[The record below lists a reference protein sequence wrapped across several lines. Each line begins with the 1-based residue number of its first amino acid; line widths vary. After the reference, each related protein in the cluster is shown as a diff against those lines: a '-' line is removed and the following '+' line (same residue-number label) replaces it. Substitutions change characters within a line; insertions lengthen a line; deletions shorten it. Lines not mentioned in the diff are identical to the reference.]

1 MGHPDFRVRGK
12 IFVTLAW
19 PDASWGMVKLTPEQQ
34 RMFVRGGAAA
44 FVPVAD
50 GWGRR
55 GSTNVRLALARPA
68 AVRGA
73 LVAAWL
79 NTAPASFGRRTRVAA
94 PAVPRGGPAAAP
106 RASARPRYQA
116 SRHPPPFALIQF
128 CCTRKSLPPRF
139 MLAVAPLA
147 VG

>member
-1 MGHPDFRVRGK
+1 MTPAQFRRLALSLPEATQGGHMGHPDFRVRGK

-19 PDASWGMVKLTPEQQ
+19 PDASWWMVKLTPEQQ

-44 FVPVAD
+44 FVPVAG

-79 NTAPASFGRRTRVAA
+79 NTAPAGLAAELESRR
-94 PAVPRGGPAAAP
+94 PPSRGGV
-106 RASARPRYQA
+106 
-116 SRHPPPFALIQF
+116 
-128 CCTRKSLPPRF
+128 LPPRR
-139 MLAVAPLA
+139 ARQRARATRPA
-147 VG
+147 GTRRRSR